1 MTQID
6 KEYTQPFLIEPTKLT
21 RIVDKIH
28 ERLHEHAD
36 TTTHDSFEVFM
47 SGNRREAMDNVDA
60 VLALDNSSRQKIQ
73 RLLLSCTA
81 TSPNASHPEHEVQ
94 VDFGKPRAAGTT
106 GTTGVKVV
114 EISVRSEEP
123 GWVRHTLSEVEEQVE
138 RTWQP
143 RPHLLVI
150 LFVALLLVLLG
161 AVLFRA
167 SSEAPTQTLDILRS
181 MWLRDRDVE
190 RLEQMVGQNRTLTDE
205 EMREIFTRQ
214 LRNVL
219 DDAKPPQSAKKGQTR
234 QAVLTLVP
242 IGIVLVCF
250 IVLLK
255 SYPSNVFLW
264 GDEVGRYEN
273 ILQRR
278 KIAWGII
285 VGCVIIGVGGKFL
298 SENLLSYFP
307 P

>member
-28 ERLHEHAD
+28 GRLHEHAD

-73 RLLLSCTA
+73 RLILSCTA
-81 TSPNASHPEHEVQ
+81 ASPSASRPEHEVQ
-94 VDFGKPRAAGTT
+94 VDFGKPRATGPPGATT
-106 GTTGVKVV
+106 KVV
-114 EISVRSEEP
+114 EISVRSEVP

-138 RTWQP
+138 RTWQS
-143 RPHLLVI
+143 RPHLLGI
-150 LFVALLLVLLG
+150 LFVALLLFLLG
-161 AVLFRA
+161 AILFRA
-167 SSEAPTQTLDILRS
+167 SSVEGPALTLDILRS
-181 MWLRDRDVE
+181 MWLRDRDIE
-190 RLEQMVGQNRTLTDE
+190 RLERMVGQNRTLTDE

-250 IVLLK
+250 IVLLT

-264 GDEVGRYEN
+264 GDEVGRYAN
-273 ILQRR
+273 ILRLCTRIRR
-278 KIAWGII
+278 DPH
-285 VGCVIIGVGGKFL
+285 FR
-298 SENLLSYFP
+298 LLSGER
-307 P
+307 

>member
-1 MTQID
+1 MKQID

-47 SGNRREAMDNVDA
+47 PGNRREVMNSVDA

-73 RLLLSCTA
+73 RLILICA
-81 TSPNASHPEHEVQ
+81 AGSPGASRPEHEVQ
-94 VDFGKPRAAGTT
+94 VDFGKPKATGTT
-106 GTTGVKVV
+106 GTTTKVV
-114 EISVRSEEP
+114 EISVRSEVS
-123 GWVRHTLSEVEEQVE
+123 GWAGHTLSDVEEQVE

-150 LFVALLLVLLG
+150 LFLALLLFLLG

-167 SSEAPTQTLDILRS
+167 SSEGPTLTLDILRS

-190 RLEQMVGQNRTLTDE
+190 RLEQMVGQNRIITDE
-205 EMREIFTRQ
+205 DMREIVTRQ

-242 IGIVLVCF
+242 IGIVLACF
-250 IVLLK
+250 VVLLT

-264 GDEVGRYEN
+264 GDEVGRYAK

-285 VGCVIIGVGGKFL
+285 IGCVIVGVGGKFL